1 MNTIR
6 PSGSADVAAILA
18 WLSAEYEDGGTGQ
31 GFWCNRSIIE
41 NGHKEGR
48 LIVADDGNTDRAI
61 AFQVGG
67 LLGPGIRE
75 VWPDKRGMGFGRKL
89 VEHCVARAM
98 EEDKC
103 VLRIQCKPASSVPF
117 WKHMGFRLFS
127 EAFGERCPPDACYHA
142 FRILDKRHDSI
153 PAKSDAVHVQIRFYA
168 ECGVTLTQTKLPG
181 SLLNQHRIA
190 LPHRVIAY
198 SPCSVFALND
208 TFVDV
213 HVGGRELYSGK
224 AKYPEAEAI
233 GIQRRDGEVFIVDE
247 LELPDAMAAG
257 EGSLS

>member
-1 MNTIR
+1 MTTIR

-18 WLSAEYEDGGTGQ
+18 WLNAEYEEGGTEQ

-41 NGHKEGR
+41 NAHKEGR
-48 LIVADDGNTDRAI
+48 LIVADDGDTDRAI

-67 LLGPGIRE
+67 LLCPGILE
-75 VWPDKRGMGFGRKL
+75 VRPDKRGMGFGRKL
-89 VEHCVARAM
+89 VEYCVARAR
-98 EEDKC
+98 EEDEC
-103 VLRIQCKPASSVPF
+103 VLRIQCKPVSSIPF

-127 EAFGERCPPDACYHA
+127 EAFGERCPPDACNRA
-142 FRILDKRHDSI
+142 FRILDKRHDSV
-153 PAKSDAVHVQIRFYA
+153 PAEGDAVPVQIRFYA
-168 ECGVTLTQTKLPG
+168 ECGVTLTQTKLPR
-181 SLLNQHRIA
+181 SCLNHHRIA
-190 LPHRVIAY
+190 LQYRVISY
-198 SPCSVFALND
+198 CPCSVFALSD

-233 GIQRRDGEVFIVDE
+233 GIQRRDSEVFIVDE
-247 LELPDAMAAG
+247 LELPDAMATG